1 MALQSLFGASS
12 GSASGGTYPWMQQQL
27 QPDQKKTINTV
38 NAGVTA
44 PTTNT
49 SPLQPQYT
57 VGQKYQG
64 SNAPVLDWNTF
75 EQQLLQP
82 WMNGGAVDYE
92 GRGTWASQLGLDI
105 GGKGGAQIYGYDPS
119 QTYLGT
125 ATGNLDDTG
134 MPAYYAQTPE
144 QKAAGEAQ
152 RQADYQK
159 YLADPNTIY
168 TVWGDAINQDGTTSG
183 GRDRSQTQYKRV
195 GDQLIPVNTRN
206 FQTSSLTSDV
216 IKGAA
221 ILAGATYGLNGF
233 EGLGGA
239 PAAGNGAFLGEGVA
253 SGVPAWDAAAG
264 MFPTLPE
271 YGTEVASLA
280 NAGGASPFTG
290 GAGAGEVAGSG
301 LVSGTGTEGLQLGG
315 QAAGS
320 VYGTGGGLAIA
331 PEAIGAATGGTGL
344 GAMIGSSIP
353 AGDILGGLGGALGA
367 GSALSGAASQV
378 GKTVGGSLVKDII
391 GKVLG
396 GSSGGISN
404 LGNLA
409 SLFTNHQ
416 QYNKMGDLIDQIK
429 SIYKPDGDYAKY
441 MGDQLA
447 RKDAAAGRNSQ
458 YGPRLAQLMG
468 MLGDSQAKALSGLGG
483 MMNTQQ
489 GGLNGMVGAGTR
501 LADGMGL
508 SDLISQAI
516 KGMGSQ
522 GGMLVGEAG
531 TTPSI
536 WDRPAEDVDWE
547 SLFGGKYARN

>member
-57 VGQKYQG
+57 VGQNTTPSVAKTPYGNAALWNVYNPKSVYNPMQKNSPIDVVSQQG
-64 SNAPVLDWNTF
+64 GVANWIQQGLGINPNNMTEDDLLNLNKTYEMGSKDLGDNWEQQQVLDKNTGSIVASNDYYHEPF
-75 EQQLLQP
+75 NVMKDVVLPAALV
-82 WMNGGAVDYE
+82 WGGGYLGANALFGAGGAATGGLGSLGAE
-92 GRGTWASQLGLDI
+92 GLSGMDLAADAALGSGNNIFTAGQALGGASGAAGAI
-105 GGKGGAQIYGYDPS
+105 GG
-119 QTYLGT
+119 
-125 ATGNLDDTG
+125 
-134 MPAYYAQTPE
+134 
-144 QKAAGEAQ
+144 
-152 RQADYQK
+152 
-159 YLADPNTIY
+159 
-168 TVWGDAINQDGTTSG
+168 SG
-183 GRDRSQTQYKRV
+183 
-195 GDQLIPVNTRN
+195 
-206 FQTSSLTSDV
+206 FQ
-216 IKGAA
+216 
-221 ILAGATYGLNGF
+221 
-233 EGLGGA
+233 A
-239 PAAGNGAFLGEGVA
+239 PAAGSTSGAGLN
-253 SGVPAWDAAAG
+253 
-264 MFPTLPE
+264 L
-271 YGTEVASLA
+271 
-280 NAGGASPFTG
+280 GGAAP
-290 GAGAGEVAGSG
+290 
-301 LVSGTGTEGLQLGG
+301 
-315 QAAGS
+315 GS
-320 VYGTGGGLAIA
+320 VYGTGSGLGIA
-331 PEAIGAATGGTGL
+331 PEAVGAASGGTGL

-367 GSALSGAASQV
+367 GSALSNVASQV

-547 SLFGGKYARN
+547 SLFGG

>member
-82 WMNGGAVDYE
+82 MVNGSMPDYG
-92 GRGTWASQLGLDI
+92 GRGAWSQQLGLDI
-105 GGKGGAQIYGYDPS
+105 GGRGSAGIEGFDWGAFGNGP
-119 QTYLGT
+119 
-125 ATGNLDDTG
+125 ATGNLDDMG
-134 MPAYYAQTPE
+134 MPAY
-144 QKAAGEAQ
+144 EANPNA
-152 RQADYQK
+152 QADRLAAYQK
-159 YLADPNTIY
+159 YVNDPNTIY
-168 TVWGDAINQDGTTSG
+168 DVWGDAINQDGTTSG
-183 GRDRSQTQYKRV
+183 GRDYSKTQYKRV
-195 GDQLIPVNTRN
+195 GDQLIPISTYNA
-206 FQTSSLTSDV
+206 QSSSLTSDA

-221 ILAGATYGLNGF
+221 ILIAATYGLGGF
-233 EGLGGA
+233 EGLSGA

-301 LVSGTGTEGLQLGG
+301 LVPGTGTEGLQLGG

>member
-82 WMNGGAVDYE
+82 MVNGSMPDYG
-92 GRGTWASQLGLDI
+92 GRGDWSQQLGLDI
-105 GGKGGAQIYGYDPS
+105 GGRGSAGIEGFDWGAFGNGP
-119 QTYLGT
+119 
-125 ATGNLDDTG
+125 ATGNLDDMG
-134 MPAYYAQTPE
+134 MPAY
-144 QKAAGEAQ
+144 EANPNA
-152 RQADYQK
+152 QADRLAAYQK
-159 YLADPNTIY
+159 YVNDPNTIY
-168 TVWGDAINQDGTTSG
+168 DVWGDAINQDGTTSG
-183 GRDRSQTQYKRV
+183 GRDYSKTQYKRV
-195 GDQLIPVNTRN
+195 GDQLIPISTYNA
-206 FQTSSLTSDV
+206 QSSSLTSDAL
-216 IKGAA
+216 KGAA
-221 ILAGATYGLNGF
+221 ILAAATYGLNGF
-233 EGLGGA
+233 EGLSGA

-264 MFPTLPE
+264 TFPTLPG

-301 LVSGTGTEGLQLGG
+301 LVPGTGTEGLQLGG

-367 GSALSGAASQV
+367 SGVSSALSGAASQV